1 MEEFYSYACA
11 PDACHDY
18 VESNFIDCPTS
29 TARHILLTQV
39 YVPQDK
45 YHFMMQI
52 HDEIVIEVQQE
63 KARQGCDM
71 LRESMEGAWQLHV
84 PLEVQLR
91 IGPSW
96 GELQLLNAD
105 P

>member
-1 MEEFYSYACA
+1 MKDSYPHTCA
-11 PDACHDY
+11 PDACDDY
-18 VESNFIDCPTS
+18 LQSNFIVCPTS
-29 TARHILLTQV
+29 TARHTSLTEV
-39 YVPQDK
+39 NVPQDE
-45 YHFMMQI
+45 YHFTMQI

-63 KARQGCDM
+63 KARQGCNM
-71 LRESMEGAWQLHV
+71 LKESMEGAWQLHV